1 MNDPAFQSSVSAIEA
16 SLRAAALSA
25 ETGDAARVGAE
36 LVHASLTI
44 GVQMGAFKTRLGGGY
59 EISVPGKTL
68 NRLLLLLQTTA
79 VRAYARAD
87 EVENQNRTR
96 FRVNDASERQDQID
110 RHTTPYSADEE
121 QDEYLP

>member
-1 MNDPAFQSSVSAIEA
+1 MNDPAFQSAVSAIEA
-16 SLRAAALSA
+16 SLRAAALAA

-36 LVHASLTI
+36 LVHAALTI

-87 EVENQNRTR
+87 EVHAQQRTR
-96 FRVNDASERQDQID
+96 FRVSDAAERQERLD
-110 RHTTPYSADEE
+110 RHTTPYAADDE